1 MEENNS
7 GNSKA
12 WDIFSTLEVDE
23 NGIPITT
30 PSERTREVI
39 NEEPHQTIMLHRNEI
54 EEEEDSTQKIV
65 YGSGDESH
73 AIKLPPR
80 KLNLPDE
87 VIGIVKNGVKSTIS
101 FNIMVE
107 IDMIPE
113 SIIDF
118 LSQSYNIPK
127 EDVVRDIVELSFDED
142 DAKKILS
149 EGIIKELWKEG
160 GEK

>member
-1 MEENNS
+1 MEEN
-7 GNSKA
+7 NSKA

-30 PSERTREVI
+30 PSDNVREVI
-39 NEEPHQTIMLHRNEI
+39 NEEPRQTIMLHRNEI
-54 EEEEDSTQKIV
+54 KEEDNDQKMMI
-65 YGSGDESH
+65 YEDNDKSH

-80 KLNLPDE
+80 KLNLPNE

-127 EDVVRDIVELSFDED
+127 EDVVKDIVELSFNED
-142 DAKKILS
+142 DAKEILS
-149 EGIIKELWKEG
+149 RGIIKELWKE
-160 GEK
+160 E

>member
-7 GNSKA
+7 KA
-12 WDIFSTLEVDE
+12 WDVYSTLEVDE

-30 PSERTREVI
+30 PSADTREVI
-39 NEEPHQTIMLHRNEI
+39 SEEPRQTIMLHRRGI
-54 EEEEDSTQKIV
+54 EEEDSDQEIV
-65 YGSGDESH
+65 YEDNDQSR
-73 AIKLPPR
+73 AVKLSPR

-87 VIGIVKNGVKSTIS
+87 VIGVIKNGVKSTIS

-149 EGIIKELWKEG
+149 EGIIKELWKE
-160 GEK
+160 EK

>member
-7 GNSKA
+7 KA
-12 WDIFSTLEVDE
+12 WDVYSTLEVDE

-30 PSERTREVI
+30 PSADTREIV
-39 NEEPHQTIMLHRNEI
+39 NEEPRQTIMLHRNEI
-54 EEEEDSTQKIV
+54 EEEDDSQKV
-65 YGSGDESH
+65 AYESGDESH

-80 KLNLPDE
+80 KLNLPNE
-87 VIGIVKNGVKSTIS
+87 VIGIIKNGVKSTIS

-149 EGIIKELWKEG
+149 EGIIKELWKE
-160 GEK
+160 

>member
-1 MEENNS
+1 MEEN
-7 GNSKA
+7 NSKA
-12 WDIFSTLEVDE
+12 WDIYSTLEVDE

-30 PSERTREVI
+30 PSADTREIV
-39 NEEPHQTIMLHRNEI
+39 NEEPRQTIMLHRNEI
-54 EEEEDSTQKIV
+54 EEEDNSQKV
-65 YGSGDESH
+65 AYESGDESH

-80 KLNLPDE
+80 KLNLPNE

-149 EGIIKELWKEG
+149 EGIIKELWKE
-160 GEK
+160 

>member
-7 GNSKA
+7 KA
-12 WDIFSTLEVDE
+12 WDVFSTLEVDE

-30 PSERTREVI
+30 PSEHIREVV
-39 NEEPHQTIMLHRNEI
+39 NEEPRQTIMLHRNETG
-54 EEEEDSTQKIV
+54 EEDNNGQKMMI
-65 YGSGDESH
+65 YESSDESH

-80 KLNLPDE
+80 KLNLPNE

-127 EDVVRDIVELSFDED
+127 EDVVKDIVELSFNED
-142 DAKKILS
+142 DAKEILS
-149 EGIIKELWKEG
+149 RGIIKELWKE
-160 GEK
+160 

>member
-7 GNSKA
+7 KA
-12 WDIFSTLEVDE
+12 WDVFSTLEVDE

-30 PSERTREVI
+30 PSADTREVI
-39 NEEPHQTIMLHRNEI
+39 NEEPHQTIKLHRNET
-54 EEEEDSTQKIV
+54 EEEYNSQKVV
-65 YGSGDESH
+65 YESDDESH

-80 KLNLPDE
+80 KLNLPNE

-127 EDVVRDIVELSFDED
+127 EDVVKDIVELSFNED

-149 EGIIKELWKEG
+149 EGIIKELWKE
-160 GEK
+160 

>member
-7 GNSKA
+7 KA
-12 WDIFSTLEVDE
+12 WDVYSTLEVDE

-30 PSERTREVI
+30 PSDNVREVI
-39 NEEPHQTIMLHRNEI
+39 NEEPRQTIMLHRNEI
-54 EEEEDSTQKIV
+54 KEEDNDQKMMI
-65 YGSGDESH
+65 YEDNNKSH
-73 AIKLPPR
+73 SIKLPPR
-80 KLNLPDE
+80 KLNLPNE

-127 EDVVRDIVELSFDED
+127 EDVVKDIVELSFNED
-142 DAKKILS
+142 DAKEILS
-149 EGIIKELWKEG
+149 EGIIKELWKE
-160 GEK
+160 E

>member
-7 GNSKA
+7 KA
-12 WDIFSTLEVDE
+12 WDVFSTLEVDE

-30 PSERTREVI
+30 PSADTREVV
-39 NEEPHQTIMLHRNEI
+39 NEEPHQTIMLHRNETG
-54 EEEEDSTQKIV
+54 EEDNNGQKMMI
-65 YGSGDESH
+65 YEDEDKSH
-73 AIKLPPR
+73 AIQLPPR
-80 KLNLPDE
+80 KLNLPNE

-149 EGIIKELWKEG
+149 EGIIKELWKE
-160 GEK
+160 K

>member
-1 MEENNS
+1 MEEN
-7 GNSKA
+7 NSKA
-12 WDIFSTLEVDE
+12 WDIYSTLEVDE

-30 PSERTREVI
+30 SSADTREVV
-39 NEEPHQTIMLHRNEI
+39 NEEPHQTIKLHRNETG
-54 EEEEDSTQKIV
+54 EEDNNGQKIV
-65 YGSGDESH
+65 YESDDESH

-80 KLNLPDE
+80 KLNLPNE

-127 EDVVRDIVELSFDED
+127 EDVVKDIVELSFNED
-142 DAKKILS
+142 DAKEILS
-149 EGIIKELWKEG
+149 RGIIKELWKE
-160 GEK
+160 E

>member
-7 GNSKA
+7 KA
-12 WDIFSTLEVDE
+12 WDVFSTLEVDE

-30 PSERTREVI
+30 PSVDTREVI
-39 NEEPHQTIMLHRNEI
+39 REEPHQTIVLHRNDI
-54 EEEEDSTQKIV
+54 EEEDNSGQKMIIYEDDDK
-65 YGSGDESH
+65 SH

-80 KLNLPDE
+80 KLNLPNE
-87 VIGIVKNGVKSTIS
+87 VIGIVKNGVKSKIS

-127 EDVVRDIVELSFDED
+127 EDVVKDIVELSFNED
-142 DAKKILS
+142 DAKEILS
-149 EGIIKELWKEG
+149 RGIIKELWKEEG
-160 GEK
+160 K

>member
-7 GNSKA
+7 KA
-12 WDIFSTLEVDE
+12 WDVFSTLEVDE

-30 PSERTREVI
+30 SSADTREVV
-39 NEEPHQTIMLHRNEI
+39 NEEPHQTIMLHRTETSSG
-54 EEEEDSTQKIV
+54 ESEDNSDQKIV
-65 YGSGDESH
+65 YESGDESH
-73 AIKLPPR
+73 AIQPPPR
-80 KLNLPDE
+80 KLNLPNE

-149 EGIIKELWKEG
+149 EGIIKELWKE
-160 GEK
+160 E

>member
-7 GNSKA
+7 KA
-12 WDIFSTLEVDE
+12 WDVFSTLEVDE

-30 PSERTREVI
+30 PSADTREVV

-54 EEEEDSTQKIV
+54 EEEDGEQKMMI
-65 YGSGDESH
+65 YESGDESH

-80 KLNLPDE
+80 KLNLPNE

-149 EGIIKELWKEG
+149 EGIIKELWKE
-160 GEK
+160 E

>member
-7 GNSKA
+7 KA
-12 WDIFSTLEVDE
+12 WDVFSTLEVDE

-30 PSERTREVI
+30 PSADTREVV
-39 NEEPHQTIMLHRNEI
+39 NEEPHQTIKLHRNETG
-54 EEEEDSTQKIV
+54 EEDNNGQKMMI
-65 YGSGDESH
+65 YESDDESH

-149 EGIIKELWKEG
+149 EGIIKELWKE
-160 GEK
+160 EK

>member
-7 GNSKA
+7 KA
-12 WDIFSTLEVDE
+12 WDVYSTLEVDE

-30 PSERTREVI
+30 PSADTREII

-54 EEEEDSTQKIV
+54 EEEDNSGQKIV
-65 YGSGDESH
+65 YESGDESH
-73 AIKLPPR
+73 ATKLPPR
-80 KLNLPDE
+80 KLNLPNE

-127 EDVVRDIVELSFDED
+127 EDIVRDIVELSFDED

-149 EGIIKELWKEG
+149 EGIIKELWKE
-160 GEK
+160 E

>member
-1 MEENNS
+1 MEEN
-7 GNSKA
+7 NSKA
-12 WDIFSTLEVDE
+12 WDIYSTLEVDE

-30 PSERTREVI
+30 PSEHTREVV
-39 NEEPHQTIMLHRNEI
+39 NEEPRQTIMLHRI
-54 EEEEDSTQKIV
+54 ETSSGESEDNSDQKIV
-65 YGSGDESH
+65 YESGDESH

-80 KLNLPDE
+80 KLNLPNE

-127 EDVVRDIVELSFDED
+127 EDVVKDIVELSFDED
-142 DAKKILS
+142 GAKKILS
-149 EGIIKELWKEG
+149 EGIIKELWKE
-160 GEK
+160 

>member
-7 GNSKA
+7 KA
-12 WDIFSTLEVDE
+12 WDVYSTLEVDE

-30 PSERTREVI
+30 PSDNVREVI
-39 NEEPHQTIMLHRNEI
+39 NEEPRQTIMLHRNEI
-54 EEEEDSTQKIV
+54 KEEDNDQKMMI
-65 YGSGDESH
+65 YEDEDKSH
-73 AIKLPPR
+73 AIQLPPR
-80 KLNLPDE
+80 KLNLPNE
-87 VIGIVKNGVKSTIS
+87 VIGIIKNGVKSTIS

-127 EDVVRDIVELSFDED
+127 EDVVKDIVELSFNEDE
-142 DAKKILS
+142 AKEILS
-149 EGIIKELWKEG
+149 RGIIKELWKE
-160 GEK
+160 E

>member
-7 GNSKA
+7 KA
-12 WDIFSTLEVDE
+12 WDVFSTLEVDE

-30 PSERTREVI
+30 PSADTREVV
-39 NEEPHQTIMLHRNEI
+39 NEEPHQTIMLHRSEI
-54 EEEEDSTQKIV
+54 EEEDSGQKIV
-65 YGSGDESH
+65 YESNDKSH
-73 AIKLPPR
+73 AIQLPPR
-80 KLNLPDE
+80 KLNLPNE

-127 EDVVRDIVELSFDED
+127 EDVVKDIVELSFDED

-149 EGIIKELWKEG
+149 EGIIKELWKE
-160 GEK
+160 E

>member
-7 GNSKA
+7 KA
-12 WDIFSTLEVDE
+12 WDVFSTLEVDE

-30 PSERTREVI
+30 PSEHTREVV
-39 NEEPHQTIMLHRNEI
+39 NEEPRQTIMLHRNETG
-54 EEEEDSTQKIV
+54 EEDNSGQKMI
-65 YGSGDESH
+65 YESGDESH

-80 KLNLPDE
+80 KLNLPNE

-127 EDVVRDIVELSFDED
+127 EDVVKDIVELSFNED

-149 EGIIKELWKEG
+149 EGIIKELWKE
-160 GEK
+160 E

>member
-7 GNSKA
+7 KA
-12 WDIFSTLEVDE
+12 WDVYSTLEVDE

-30 PSERTREVI
+30 PSDNVREVI
-39 NEEPHQTIMLHRNEI
+39 NEEPRQTIMLHRNEI
-54 EEEEDSTQKIV
+54 KEEDNDQKMMI
-65 YGSGDESH
+65 YEDNDKSH

-80 KLNLPDE
+80 KLNLPNE

-127 EDVVRDIVELSFDED
+127 EDVVKDIVELSFNED
-142 DAKKILS
+142 DAKEILS
-149 EGIIKELWKEG
+149 EGIIKELWKE
-160 GEK
+160 EK

>member
-7 GNSKA
+7 KA
-12 WDIFSTLEVDE
+12 WDVFSTLEVDE

-30 PSERTREVI
+30 PSDNVREVI
-39 NEEPHQTIMLHRNEI
+39 NEEPRQTIMLHRNEI
-54 EEEEDSTQKIV
+54 KEEDNDQKMMI
-65 YGSGDESH
+65 YEDNDKSH

-80 KLNLPDE
+80 KLNLPNE

-127 EDVVRDIVELSFDED
+127 EDVVKDIVEFSFDED
-142 DAKKILS
+142 DAKKILY
-149 EGIIKELWKEG
+149 EGIIKELWKE
-160 GEK
+160 

>member
-7 GNSKA
+7 KA
-12 WDIFSTLEVDE
+12 WDVFSTLEVDE

-30 PSERTREVI
+30 PSADTREVV
-39 NEEPHQTIMLHRNEI
+39 NEEPHQTIKLHRNETG
-54 EEEEDSTQKIV
+54 EEDNSGQKMIV
-65 YGSGDESH
+65 YESDDESH

-80 KLNLPDE
+80 KLNLPNE

-127 EDVVRDIVELSFDED
+127 EDVVKDIVELSFNED
-142 DAKKILS
+142 DAKEILS
-149 EGIIKELWKEG
+149 RGIIKELWKE
-160 GEK
+160 E

>member
-1 MEENNS
+1 MEEN
-7 GNSKA
+7 NSKA
-12 WDIFSTLEVDE
+12 WDIYSTLEVDE

-30 PSERTREVI
+30 PSEHTREII
-39 NEEPHQTIMLHRNEI
+39 NEEPRQTIMLHRNEI
-54 EEEEDSTQKIV
+54 EEENEDNGQKIV
-65 YGSGDESH
+65 YESDDESH
-73 AIKLPPR
+73 AIKLPSR
-80 KLNLPDE
+80 KLNLPNE

-107 IDMIPE
+107 IDTIPE

-127 EDVVRDIVELSFDED
+127 EDVVKDIVELSFNED

-149 EGIIKELWKEG
+149 EGIIKELWKE
-160 GEK
+160 

>member
-1 MEENNS
+1 MEEN
-7 GNSKA
+7 NSKA
-12 WDIFSTLEVDE
+12 WDIFGTLEVDE

-30 PSERTREVI
+30 PSEHTREIV
-39 NEEPHQTIMLHRNEI
+39 NEEPRQTIMLHRSEI
-54 EEEEDSTQKIV
+54 EEEDSDQNIV
-65 YGSGDESH
+65 YESNDKSH

-80 KLNLPDE
+80 KLNLPNE

-149 EGIIKELWKEG
+149 EGIIKELWKE
-160 GEK
+160 EE

>member
-7 GNSKA
+7 KA
-12 WDIFSTLEVDE
+12 WDVFGTLEVDE

-30 PSERTREVI
+30 PSESVREVI
-39 NEEPHQTIMLHRNEI
+39 NEEPRQTIMLHRNEI
-54 EEEEDSTQKIV
+54 EEEEDSNGQKMMI
-65 YGSGDESH
+65 YEDNDKSH

-80 KLNLPDE
+80 KLNLPNE

-149 EGIIKELWKEG
+149 EGIIKELWKE
-160 GEK
+160 E

>member
-7 GNSKA
+7 KA
-12 WDIFSTLEVDE
+12 WDVFSTLEVDE

-30 PSERTREVI
+30 PSESVREVV
-39 NEEPHQTIMLHRNEI
+39 NEEPRQTIMLHRTETSSG
-54 EEEEDSTQKIV
+54 ESEDSEQKMMI
-65 YGSGDESH
+65 YESGDESH

-80 KLNLPDE
+80 KLNLPNE

-127 EDVVRDIVELSFDED
+127 EDVVKDIVELSFDED

-149 EGIIKELWKEG
+149 EGIIKELWKE
-160 GEK
+160 E

>member
-1 MEENNS
+1 MEENN
-7 GNSKA
+7 NKA
-12 WDIFSTLEVDE
+12 WDIYSTLEVDE

-30 PSERTREVI
+30 PSESVREVI
-39 NEEPHQTIMLHRNEI
+39 NEEPRQTIMLHRNEI

-65 YGSGDESH
+65 YESGDESH
-73 AIKLPPR
+73 AIQLPPR
-80 KLNLPDE
+80 KLNLPNE
-87 VIGIVKNGVKSTIS
+87 VIGIIKNGVKSTIS

-127 EDVVRDIVELSFDED
+127 EDVVKDIIELSFNED
-142 DAKKILS
+142 DAKEILS
-149 EGIIKELWKEG
+149 RGIIKELWKE
-160 GEK
+160 EK